1 MIYHHLA
8 RLIQPGS
15 TIIEIGA
22 HIGTDT
28 AKLYHLLKPARYYAI
43 EPDPRNIKRLEALD
57 LPICIIQTA
66 IGNCNYRVPFWYSH
80 GRTPKGREHTDSN
93 SLLEPVNQPEWV
105 TFEMRTVVMSMLD
118 TLMVDLEQ
126 IDLIWMDVQGAE
138 LLVIEGATQTLKKT
152 HYLYTECQ
160 EGRYKGQPGL
170 KGIMKVLSGWEMV
183 LRNGD
188 NVLLRNTKGEQNER
202 L

>member
-1 MIYHHLA
+1 MMIYQHLA
-8 RLIQPGS
+8 QLIKPGG

-28 AKLYHLLKPARYYAI
+28 AKLHHLLKPSCYYAI
-43 EPDPRNIKRLEALD
+43 EPDPRNIKRLEALA
-57 LPICIIQTA
+57 LPIRIIQTA
-66 IGNCNYRVPFWYSH
+66 VGERNGRAPFWYSS
-80 GRTPKGREHTDSN
+80 GQTSKGREHTDSN

-105 TFEMRTVVMSMLD
+105 TFKAGTVVMSMLD
-118 TLMVDLEQ
+118 TLTIDLGW

-138 LLVIEGATQTLKKT
+138 LLVIEGARQTLKKT

-160 EGRYKGQPGL
+160 EGRYIGQPGL
-170 KGIMKVLSGWEMV
+170 KGILAALSGWEVV

-188 NVLLRNTKGEQNER
+188 NVLLKCTR
-202 L
+202 